1 MVPLLTR
8 GEELPVTGTRS
19 PGTLGTGFHA
29 TLLRMMIKI
38 ETNLRNSDGSLGTE
52 ERAVSRFQINDGG
65 VLEVTEA
72 NGTSKFYGPAYW
84 LTVQP
89 LD

>member
-1 MVPLLTR
+1 
-8 GEELPVTGTRS
+8 
-19 PGTLGTGFHA
+19 
-29 TLLRMMIKI
+29 MIKI

-52 ERAVSRFQINDGG
+52 ERAVSRFEINDGG
-65 VLEVTEA
+65 VFEVTEG

-84 LTVQP
+84 LTVQI